1 MVVVEVMK
9 VTVVVFVVLLVVVL
23 VTEVFYLK
31 EPVNNNDS
39 PFYHIQVHF
48 MRGVLCWKPR
58 IFPD

>member
-48 MRGVLCWKPR
+48 MRGVLC
-58 IFPD
+58 